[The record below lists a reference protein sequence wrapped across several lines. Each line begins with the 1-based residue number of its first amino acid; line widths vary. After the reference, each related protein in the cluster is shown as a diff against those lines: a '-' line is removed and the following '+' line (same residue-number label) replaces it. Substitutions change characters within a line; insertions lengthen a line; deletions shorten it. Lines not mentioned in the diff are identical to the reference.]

1 LTYDRRPLLIA
12 LRARRTTYAK
22 GAWFLIARSSPA
34 AFTPTR
40 DVGRMP
46 IDVFI
51 DVFVDIDVLVD
62 VDIDTTR
69 PFIPAQTVPVARRM
83 SVTAA

>member
-1 LTYDRRPLLIA
+1 
-12 LRARRTTYAK
+12 
-22 GAWFLIARSSPA
+22 
-34 AFTPTR
+34 
-40 DVGRMP
+40 MP
-46 IDVFI
+46 KDVFI

-69 PFIPAQTVPVARRM
+69 PFIPAETVPVARRM